1 MLDELL
7 TELNSRMQKAIDGL
21 ARELATIRAGRATPA
36 LLDNIMVDY
45 QGTSAPLYQLA
56 TISIPEANLIIIQPW
71 DRTSLREIERA
82 ILTANIGLN
91 PANDGNVIRVVI
103 PPLSEERRKEV
114 VKLVSRKVEER
125 RITIRNIRRDGIE
138 KLREMERNKEIS
150 EDELKNNAKKI
161 DQLTEAC
168 VDRVSELGQN
178 KEREIQ
184 EI

>member
-7 TELNSRMQKAIDGL
+7 TELKSRMQKAIDGL

-36 LLDNIMVDY
+36 LLDNIIVDY
-45 QGTSAPLYQLA
+45 QGTSVPLYQLA

-71 DRTSLREIERA
+71 DRTSLRDIERA

-91 PANDGNVIRVVI
+91 PANDGNVIRVII
-103 PPLSEERRKEV
+103 PPLSEERRKDL
-114 VKLVSRKVEER
+114 VKLLSKKVEER
-125 RITIRNIRRDGIE
+125 RIAIRNIRRDGIE
-138 KLREMERNKEIS
+138 KLRELEKNKEIS
-150 EDELKNNAKKI
+150 EDELKSNAKKI

-178 KEREIQ
+178 KEKEIQ

>member
-21 ARELATIRAGRATPA
+21 ARELASIRAGRATPA

-45 QGTSAPLYQLA
+45 QGTSIPLYQLA
-56 TISIPEANLIIIQPW
+56 TMSIPEANLIIIQPW
-71 DRTSLREIERA
+71 DRTSLRDIERA

-103 PPLSEERRKEV
+103 PPLSEERRKDLI
-114 VKLVSRKVEER
+114 KLLSKKVEER
-125 RITIRNIRRDGIE
+125 RIVIRNIRRDGIE
-138 KLREMERNKEIS
+138 KLREMEKNKEIS
-150 EDELKNNAKKI
+150 EDELKSNAKKI

-168 VDRVSELGQN
+168 VDRVSELGQS

>member
-21 ARELATIRAGRATPA
+21 AKELATIRAGRATPA
-36 LLDNIMVDY
+36 LLDNIVVDY
-45 QGTSAPLYQLA
+45 QGTSVPLYQLA
-56 TISIPEANLIIIQPW
+56 TMSIPEANLIIIQPW
-71 DRTSLREIERA
+71 DRTSLRSIERA

-103 PPLSEERRKEV
+103 PPLSEERRKEL
-114 VKLVSRKVEER
+114 VKLVSRKTEER
-125 RITIRNIRRDGIE
+125 RIAIRNIRRDGIE
-138 KLREMERNKEIS
+138 KLREMEKSKEIS
-150 EDELKNNAKKI
+150 EDELKNNTKKI

>member
-7 TELNSRMQKAIDGL
+7 AELNSRMQKAIDGL

-161 DQLTEAC
+161 DQLTETC
-168 VDRVSELGQN
+168 VDRVTELGQN

>member
-7 TELNSRMQKAIDGL
+7 AELNSRMQKAVDGL

-45 QGTSAPLYQLA
+45 QGTSIPLYQLA
-56 TISIPEANLIIIQPW
+56 TMSIPEANLIIIQPW
-71 DRTSLREIERA
+71 DRTSLRDIERA

-91 PANDGNVIRVVI
+91 PANDGNLIRVII
-103 PPLSEERRKEV
+103 PLLNEERRKEL
-114 VKLVSRKVEER
+114 VKVVSRKVEER
-125 RITIRNIRRDGIE
+125 RIAIRNIRRDGIE
-138 KLREMERNKEIS
+138 KLREMEKNKEIS
-150 EDELKNNAKKI
+150 EDELKSNAKKI

-168 VDRVSELGQN
+168 VDRVSELGQS

>member
-7 TELNSRMQKAIDGL
+7 AELNSRMQKAIDGL

-36 LLDNIMVDY
+36 LLDNITVDY
-45 QGTSAPLYQLA
+45 QGTSVPLYQLA
-56 TISIPEANLIIIQPW
+56 TMSIPEANLIIIQPW
-71 DRTSLREIERA
+71 DRTSLRDIERA

-103 PPLSEERRKEV
+103 PPLSEERRKEL
-114 VKLVSRKVEER
+114 VKLLSRKVEER
-125 RITIRNIRRDGIE
+125 RIAIRNIRRDGIE
-138 KLREMERNKEIS
+138 KLREMEKNKEIS

-168 VDRVSELGQN
+168 VDRVSVLGQS
-178 KEREIQ
+178 KEREIR

>member
-7 TELNSRMQKAIDGL
+7 AELNSRMQKAVDGL

-36 LLDNIMVDY
+36 LLDDIMVDY
-45 QGTSAPLYQLA
+45 QGTSVPIYQLA
-56 TISIPEANLIIIQPW
+56 TMSIPEANLIIIQPW
-71 DRTSLREIERA
+71 DRTSLRAIERA
-82 ILTANIGLN
+82 ILAANIGLN

-103 PPLSEERRKEV
+103 PPLSEERRKEL
-114 VKLVSRKVEER
+114 VKLVSRKTEER
-125 RITIRNIRRDGIE
+125 RIAIRNIRRDGIE
-138 KLREMERNKEIS
+138 KLREMEKSKEIS
-150 EDELKNNAKKI
+150 EDELKNNSKKI

-178 KEREIQ
+178 KEKEIQ

>member
-7 TELNSRMQKAIDGL
+7 AELNSRMQKATDGL
-21 ARELATIRAGRATPA
+21 ARELATLRAGRATTA
-36 LLDNIMVDY
+36 LLDNITVDY
-45 QGTSAPLYQLA
+45 QGTSVPLYQLA
-56 TISIPEANLIIIQPW
+56 TMSIPEANLIIIQPW
-71 DRTSLREIERA
+71 DRTSLRDVERA

-103 PPLSEERRKEV
+103 PPLSEERRKEL

-125 RITIRNIRRDGIE
+125 RIAIRNIRRDGIE
-138 KLREMERNKEIS
+138 KLREMEKNKEIS
-150 EDELKNNAKKI
+150 QDELKNNTKKI

-168 VDRVSELGQN
+168 IDKVSELGQS
-178 KEREIQ
+178 KEREMQ